1 MSKIHSDSAFTQIT
15 LLLVSTLTVMSGAT
29 IAPSLPAMREYFAN
43 VPNADYLVR
52 LALTLPALL
61 IALGAPVVGV
71 IIDRLGRKPLLL
83 IALIIY
89 GLAGSSGLI
98 LNTLNLI
105 LIGRVLLGISVAGIM
120 TTACRVRS

>member
-1 MSKIHSDSAFTQIT
+1 MSKTNSDSVFTKIT

-29 IAPSLPAMREYFAN
+29 IAPSLPAMREYFAD

-61 IALGAPVVGV
+61 IALGAPAVGV

-83 IALIIY
+83 IALILY

-98 LNTLNLI
+98 LNGLNLI
-105 LIGRVLLGISVAGIM
+105 LIVCFPFPKTSNHKSIL
-120 TTACRVRS
+120 